1 MKKLLALSLIGSTF
15 YILPSKSE
23 VTVSSGT
30 KIYYSDA
37 VPITSFSDSSGIGL
51 GNGYTFTSD
60 YQCFS
65 NVTANSL
72 NGGII
77 TNQACLNKIIKPGS
91 TSVIE
96 IAPEIDDANIEIG
109 SGTTIMSYNG
119 LCDSEQNIPASG
131 VPDNYFHVNSL
142 DRMVTFL
149 ENFGEC
155 NTDNWIEDN
164 NQEPVANAN
173 PCGALYFMP
182 KNWIS

>member
-96 IAPEIDDANIEIG
+96 IAPEIDNANIEIG
-109 SGTTIMSYNG
+109 SGSNPTTISQQGISVEGGNLLKKQSDGSVQIGVDSNDIDVVADG
-119 LCDSEQNIPASG
+119 LNI
-131 VPDNYFHVNSL
+131 D
-142 DRMVTFL
+142 
-149 ENFGEC
+149 
-155 NTDNWIEDN
+155 
-164 NQEPVANAN
+164 
-173 PCGALYFMP
+173 GAAVIT
-182 KNWIS
+182 KN